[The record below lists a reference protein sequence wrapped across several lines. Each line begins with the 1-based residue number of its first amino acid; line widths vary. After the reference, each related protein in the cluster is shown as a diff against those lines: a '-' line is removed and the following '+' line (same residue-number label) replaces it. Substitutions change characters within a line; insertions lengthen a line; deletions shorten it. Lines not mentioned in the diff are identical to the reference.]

1 MKRIII
7 VLFALTILYV
17 LLNTFPIFA
26 QSKILINEFLIDP
39 QPQSVEIFNGGTES
53 ADISDWVID
62 DSGGST
68 FFVIPKGSVI
78 FPNQCLV
85 FSSDFNLN
93 KSSADTIK
101 LINISKELVDSFSY
115 KSSSGSGISYFRF
128 PDSFDNWSTGAA
140 NLELYNQTDISCLA
154 PPVPTP
160 SPTPPITA
168 VPTSTPIITEPI
180 TPTPTLPVVVLTE
193 EDSNSYS
200 NIYLSEVMVAP
211 PTGEKEWVEIYN
223 DNDFPV
229 SLDNWYIDDI
239 ENSGS
244 SPKKFSLTISEKSYG
259 IFDISSSMFNNSGDT
274 VRLLDFNKNIKDD
287 FEYTDAK
294 QGKTLGSISFA
305 SDDFCLEEPSKNSQ
319 NQPCIESSPTV
330 TPTPTIIVAAG
341 QIDPSPTA
349 NIIRAKISIP
359 QVSSYTPSSNVLGAA
374 NKLIINPPNNK
385 RLIKLMSFISLS
397 YSLLTIISILF
408 KMKLTYGKDKN
419 FFTPPLHSS

>member
-1 MKRIII
+1 MKKIII
-7 VLFALTILYV
+7 VVFILTTLFFI
-17 LLNTFPIFA
+17 LNTLPIFA

-39 QPQSVEIFNGGTES
+39 QPQSVEIFNSGSQS

-68 FFVIPKGSVI
+68 FFVIPKESVI

-101 LINISKELVDSFSY
+101 LINISKELVDFFSY

-140 NLELYNQTDISCLA
+140 NLGLYNQTGISCLA
-154 PPVPTP
+154 PPPPTP
-160 SPTPPITA
+160 SPTPTITVA
-168 VPTSTPIITEPI
+168 PTSKPIVTEPV
-180 TPTPTLPVVVLTE
+180 TPTPTLPTVVPTE
-193 EDSNSYS
+193 ESFSSYD

-229 SLDNWYIDDI
+229 SLNNWYIDDI
-239 ENSGS
+239 ESSGS
-244 SPKKFSLTISEKSYG
+244 SPKKFSLTISRKSYG
-259 IFDISSSMFNNSGDT
+259 VFDISSSMFNNSGDT
-274 VRLLDFNKNIKDD
+274 VRLLDFNKKPKDG

-294 QGKTLGSISFA
+294 QGKTLGRISFA
-305 SDDFCLEEPSKNSQ
+305 SDNFCLEEPSKNSS
-319 NQPCIESSPTV
+319 NQPCIEPSPTV
-330 TPTPTIIVAAG
+330 TPTPTMIVAAG
-341 QIDPSPTA
+341 QITPSPTA
-349 NIIRAKISIP
+349 NIIREKISIP
-359 QVSSYTPSSNVLGAA
+359 QVSSYTPSSNVLGAT

-385 RLIKLMSFISLS
+385 SLIKLMSFLSLS